1 MIRRP
6 PRSTRTDTLFPYTT
20 LFRSICG
27 ENFPGTLLGQEELV
41 GFYTTRFVEAD
52 SPEQAEIMAIELL
65 RNDPSLDVSSEHRT
79 QSAKVFFEDIDE
91 VPGDTEQKPN
101 SEIGR
106 AHV

>member
-1 MIRRP
+1 MP
-6 PRSTRTDTLFPYTT
+6 
-20 LFRSICG
+20 LFRCIICG

-79 QSAKVFFEDIDE
+79 QRAKVFFEDIDE
-91 VPGDTEQKPN
+91 VPGDTR
-101 SEIGR
+101 SEEHTSELQSLMR
-106 AHV
+106 LSYAVFCLNKKKT